1 MADTNDVITGRQA
14 FVNDPRIACKYGA
27 KCYQKNPVH
36 QQKYKHPPPKVSYYE
51 WFSSPQTMTQ
61 V

>member
-1 MADTNDVITGRQA
+1 MADTKDVITGRQA

-27 KCYQKNPVH
+27 KCYQKNAIH

-51 WFSSPQTMTQ
+51 FYCLAM
-61 V
+61 